1 MCVHCCACNLKHCCL
16 WSDLVRVTNHT
27 GVTYQTLDFAETHHG
42 VLSSFILRSPNFLF
56 APSCLHSA
64 VSPHLCLPFCS
75 YCILWWS
82 TLASKHPLLIRAN
95 KYCKAGTQA
104 GSLSKSRYYFS
115 WTVPLSVDWGRLSA
129 WGSGWRETGRGGVM
143 YCVNIKLLRM
153 LPLSVFSLAA
163 LIIQRVLCPL
173 FQC

>member
-1 MCVHCCACNLKHCCL
+1 MDVF
-16 WSDLVRVTNHT
+16 WR
-27 GVTYQTLDFAETHHG
+27 TLMYDIN
-42 VLSSFILRSPNFLF
+42 VLSSFILRSPNFWF
-56 APSCLHSA
+56 APSCLHPA
-64 VSPHLCLPFCS
+64 VSPQLCLPFCS

-82 TLASKHPLLIRAN
+82 TLVSKHPPLIGAN
-95 KYCKAGTQA
+95 KYCKARTQA

-129 WGSGWRETGRGGVM
+129 WGSGWRKTGRGGMM

-153 LPLSVFSLAA
+153 LALSVFSLPA